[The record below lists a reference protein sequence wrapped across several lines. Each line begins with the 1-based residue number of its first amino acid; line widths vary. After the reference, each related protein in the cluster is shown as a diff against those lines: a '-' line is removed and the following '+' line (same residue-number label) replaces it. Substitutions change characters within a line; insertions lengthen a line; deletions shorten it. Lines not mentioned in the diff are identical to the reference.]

1 MEILVTMQEIASE
14 INKMKRTP
22 HLPLFTLWS
31 LSLRVNCSPGNQL
44 QKDARGWI
52 SPPDPSK
59 NHIFARRIHFGESS
73 VWFTEGRTFK
83 EWDLTGGLLWIH
95 GKRECL
101 SNHRILCFSAAD
113 GNSRL

>member
-1 MEILVTMQEIASE
+1 MLVAMQEVVSE
-14 INKMKRTP
+14 INKMKRTS
-22 HLPLFTLWS
+22 HHPLFVLW
-31 LSLRVNCSPGNQL
+31 RVNRSTGDQL

-59 NHIFARRIHFGESS
+59 NHAIARRIHYGESAA
-73 VWFTEGRTFK
+73 WFTQGPAFK

-101 SNHRILCFSAAD
+101 PSHRFL
-113 GNSRL
+113 